1 MIHVPNK
8 ANVPSIEAKKIPLLH
23 AHVNLPYK
31 PLGWMSV
38 FSVPHEADLC
48 PSVLHCSPLD

>member
-31 PLGWMSV
+31 LLGWMS
-38 FSVPHEADLC
+38 SVC
-48 PSVLHCSPLD
+48 PMKLISAPLSCIVAH